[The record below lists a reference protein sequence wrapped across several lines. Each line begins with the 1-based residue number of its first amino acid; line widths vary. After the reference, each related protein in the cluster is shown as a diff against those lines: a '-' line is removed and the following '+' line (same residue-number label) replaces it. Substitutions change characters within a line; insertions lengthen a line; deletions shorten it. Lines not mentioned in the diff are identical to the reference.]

1 MEEMTTV
8 GIDLAKDVFAICVLD
23 ARGAVVERKVLRRA
37 AFERWAEA
45 LLSLSGPCVVAM
57 EACGSAHHWGRVF
70 AARGHTARL
79 MAAEFV
85 VPFRQGG
92 KNDGNDAL
100 AIAIAARQPT
110 MRFVPVKTVEQQ
122 AILAWHRMRQ
132 GWIEERTALLNRVR
146 GLLAEFGLVPG
157 RSPAVLIAAMAR
169 IVDEAAAPEPM
180 RAIVQQAR
188 EQLAQLDARLVACDM
203 QIQAHAR
210 CSPQAER
217 LRALLGVGPITASAV
232 VATVPDATLFRHG
245 RLVGAW
251 LGLTPR
257 QHSTGGKTRLGAS
270 SKRGDAYL
278 RGLLVNGARSALQAA
293 LRAAPDKATRLQLW
307 MVGLARRCGYQKAL
321 VAGLSNAAN
330 KHARMI
336 WAMLARDERYDPE
349 AWRRHARTQ
358 PSDATGMPMPSAV
371 GMS

>member
-1 MEEMTTV
+1 MDKRTTV
-8 GIDLAKDVFAICVLD
+8 GIDLAKEIFAICVLD
-23 ARGAVVERKVLRRA
+23 AQGAVLERKVLRRA
-37 AFERWAEA
+37 AFERWAE
-45 LLSLSGPCVVAM
+45 SLAAPCTVAM

-70 AARGHTARL
+70 AARGHAVRL

-169 IVDEAAAPEPM
+169 LVDEGTAPAPL

-188 EQLAQLDARLVACDM
+188 EQLHQLDARLGACDV

-210 CSPQAER
+210 QSPQAER

-232 VATVPDATLFRHG
+232 VATVPDARLFRHG
-245 RLVGAW
+245 RLFGAW
-251 LGLTPR
+251 LGLTPS

-270 SKRGDAYL
+270 SKRGDADL

-293 LRAAPDKATRLQLW
+293 LRAAPDKATRLQQW
-307 MVGLARRCGYQKAL
+307 MVGLAGRCGYQKAL
-321 VAGLSNAAN
+321 VAIAN
-330 KHARMI
+330 QHARMI
-336 WAMLARDERYDPE
+336 WAMLARDEAYDPQ
-349 AWRRHARTQ
+349 AWQRHPRARTT
-358 PSDATGMPMPSAV
+358 AVTTMPSATAL
-371 GMS
+371 GNA